1 MDCCGRWSCITLD
14 AEQDALQRDAD
25 ALSAERLSCI
35 TGPQLQQLLARPEQ
49 LPAQELRAELL
60 REASPGARILLYCLS
75 PIRCHAVTMRVHRLV
90 VEARA
95 CTDESRSC
103 N

>member
-1 MDCCGRWSCITLD
+1 MMLIKGALRKQMPNDRGHCMDCCGRWSCITLN

-49 LPAQELRAELL
+49 LPAQDLRAELL
-60 REASPGARILLYCLS
+60 REASPGAC
-75 PIRCHAVTMRVHRLV
+75 
-90 VEARA
+90 
-95 CTDESRSC
+95 
-103 N
+103 